1 MAELLTKEDLEDNP
15 EKPVESWTESD
26 KLNWKRILMLEQKE
40 IYVEMERPKIAS
52 LIDKQ
57 IQKIE
62 QEILSL

>member
-40 IYVEMERPKIAS
+40 IYVEMERPKIVS

-62 QEILSL
+62 QEISSL